1 MQIAPP
7 GQSGTEPYT
16 AIRGRVINSIKD
28 TTLSCKKDMVFST
41 KEEVVRNKEAF
52 RIVEQKGI

>member
-1 MQIAPP
+1 M
-7 GQSGTEPYT
+7 
-16 AIRGRVINSIKD
+16 INSIKD